1 MMTDCGILI
10 TALLRLPQLKVIIL
24 LHGEASVT
32 DKRRL
37 ARSGQKEILSWNGLV
52 QLGQVRKYFL
62 QIKLFRKFLEF
73 IMKYFQKLS
82 EGKLSERVKR
92 ITVNQGAVICYN
104 SEGRGCLYSHDNI
117 VWTSKMIAQGLV
129 RPAGFQK

>member
-62 QIKLFRKFLEF
+62 QIKLFQQF